1 MLLQFLVVSQSKLF
15 FGKMFLLGNEKR
27 KNQNTFLKRS
37 IGALMSHLGDR
48 KNNIVCYNFVINGT
62 YISYHTYKTEK

>member
-1 MLLQFLVVSQSKLF
+1 
-15 FGKMFLLGNEKR
+15 MFLLGNEKR

-48 KNNIVCYNFVINGT
+48 QNNIVYYNFVINGT

>member
-15 FGKMFLLGNEKR
+15 SGKMFLLGNEKR

-37 IGALMSHLGDR
+37 IGALMSLLGYR
-48 KNNIVCYNFVINGT
+48 KNNIVCYNFVINST
-62 YISYHTYKTEK
+62 YVFYQTYKTEK